1 MKKLFITF
9 GAILFTSVMVQAQ
22 NTAASSATTSDK
34 KVEQTTSAG
43 ADSGAESNAPVTNT
57 KSATGEESKKAMIE
71 VEKQKADYKKQVE
84 AKVKSN
90 AKVDN

>member
-9 GAILFTSVMVQAQ
+9 GAIVFTSVMVQAQ

-34 KVEQTTSAG
+34 KVEQTTATG
-43 ADSGAESNAPVTNT
+43 ADSGMDANAPATNN
-57 KSATGEESKKAMIE
+57 KSATGEETKKAMIE

-84 AKVKSN
+84 AKVNKK